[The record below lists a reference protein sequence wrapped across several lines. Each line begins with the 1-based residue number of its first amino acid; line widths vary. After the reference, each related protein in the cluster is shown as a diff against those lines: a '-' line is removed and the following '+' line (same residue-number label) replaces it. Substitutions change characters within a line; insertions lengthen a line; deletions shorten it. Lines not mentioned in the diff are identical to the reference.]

1 MPVSKRGFDT
11 KKRPEG
17 SPQAS
22 QSSEFRVRRRFDH
35 DFGETL
41 EPSPQ
46 NYNHDTAKL
55 EHADYVSKRCRMPS
69 SQMIR
74 YRNKQ

>member
-22 QSSEFRVRRRFDH
+22 QSTEFRVRRRS
-35 DFGETL
+35 TMT
-41 EPSPQ
+41 SM
-46 NYNHDTAKL
+46 KL
-55 EHADYVSKRCRMPS
+55 WNRHREIITMTP
-69 SQMIR
+69 
-74 YRNKQ
+74 RN

>member
-22 QSSEFRVRRRFDH
+22 QSSEFRVADVSTMTSVKLWNRHR
-35 DFGETL
+35 ETITMT
-41 EPSPQ
+41 P
-46 NYNHDTAKL
+46 
-55 EHADYVSKRCRMPS
+55 
-69 SQMIR
+69 
-74 YRNKQ
+74 RN